1 LGFFKEKQRVIP
13 RTVAYGERMGALRP
27 LLLKILFFFNTKPK
41 KITFSGLFSYS
52 NYLEENITLPP
63 LPFKKKLI
71 ANDLRPPSSGPLGT
85 PLVGGS
91 IGFASPSKNF
101 SFAYVM
107 NRLDTKQT
115 DIDPRITLIVNKIEA
130 MLDNRN

>member
-1 LGFFKEKQRVIP
+1 MLTLYISK
-13 RTVAYGERMGALRP
+13 
-27 LLLKILFFFNTKPK
+27 
-41 KITFSGLFSYS
+41 YS
-52 NYLEENITLPP
+52 CFDI
-63 LPFKKKLI
+63 
-71 ANDLRPPSSGPLGT
+71 G
-85 PLVGGS
+85 VGGS